1 MLNIIKFSVLII
13 MREEAGNGE
22 KLLVKFGPSSQLILF
37 TFCENEVLA
46 VVVAGMMVVTVVVVG
61 EVSRS
66 LFGMSRRSG
75 YCVVS

>member
-1 MLNIIKFSVLII
+1 
-13 MREEAGNGE
+13 MRKNVEHYKVFCINYYESRG
-22 KLLVKFGPSSQLILF
+22 KFGPSSQLILF